1 MQNIIERLKPNK
13 SSDYFGFSA
22 KHVKNGGFVSTHF
35 LMQYMNTSFQYIEQG
50 VPEGELVGCASLVH
64 KGAKKPLSDPKSF
77 RKITVCALL
86 GQMKQ
91 MAVCDLALPIL
102 KPLKPSSQLGFTP
115 GLFVKL
121 ANIMVSEKR
130 ALAISNN
137 QIVLYQFLDATAAFD
152 ETIHP
157 IILNQMYNGAIEDD
171 VWKYFHL
178 LHKNSSTYV
187 KWNGLISK
195 DVINEGKGNRQ
206 GGLAS
211 ADEWKLYNNE
221 MVSQLEQYASE
232 PDTIS
237 GIATSCVAVA
247 DDVAPCA
254 TANHPRDAIHQMQIL
269 LNVVE
274 DHGTQLHMKFG
285 TDKCKLLISGRP
297 TKTKALSTILEEE
310 PEVLTFYGTPV
321 RVVDEFYVHIGVPQA
336 PKNQSKTIVDYRIAR
351 SQDIS
356 YKLQGATKNSISGIS
371 PLSNRKMFLSYHQPS
386 FLYGTD
392 TMTINLGDI
401 ERLETKYRKTLKCM
415 LSLPDCTT
423 SAAVYLCIGVL
434 PAAAQRDV
442 EILGLLGQLAMCD
455 QESQNIRTI
464 MEHTLTFYGVNF
476 AGWSGLVRRTSLK
489 YGLPDPL
496 QYMQHPWRADRWR
509 QHCKKIVQ
517 DYWEKQLIQV
527 VGTSE
532 TLQYVDTETASLSIP
547 MRGWQLAGLC
557 SVQVRQATIVN
568 WMILG
573 VYFTRELLFK
583 MKKVKSE
590 QCFACEANDTENLE
604 HFLLHCPYY
613 QNIRE
618 EYLPQLIMLNPH
630 ISQILNNEKQ
640 LILSI
645 LDPISSKL
653 PLTVKDS
660 WSSVKGAYEV
670 SRKFCSDMHRKRDKF
685 YIKLDKDNK

>member
-1 MQNIIERLKPNK
+1 MNFKVRKSEDWLKAEMAAKKATKKWKSMGMPRNEDNQFFIAKKETRLNLRKSINQNNIAVHIEENNTMMEANFRDQKLFSKLVNQKRNTNQGYTSMIKIEGIEHRGDAQVLSGFFNYHNGNSSPPPLSKSAENTTYFYSTINVEAISYLMKQRKWKLPQLNFNQMQNIIERLKPNK

-137 QIVLYQFLDATAAFD
+137 QIVLYQFL
-152 ETIHP
+152 
-157 IILNQMYNGAIEDD
+157 IEDD

-221 MVSQLEQYASE
+221 MVRQLEQYASE

-274 DHGTQLHMKFG
+274 DHGTLHMKFG
-285 TDKCKLLISGRP
+285 TDKCKLMISGRQ
-297 TKTKALSTILEEE
+297 TKTKALSTILEKE
-310 PEVLTFYGTPV
+310 PEVLTF
-321 RVVDEFYVHIGVPQA
+321 
-336 PKNQSKTIVDYRIAR
+336 
-351 SQDIS
+351 
-356 YKLQGATKNSISGIS
+356 
-371 PLSNRKMFLSYHQPS
+371 
-386 FLYGTD
+386 
-392 TMTINLGDI
+392 
-401 ERLETKYRKTLKCM
+401 
-415 LSLPDCTT
+415 
-423 SAAVYLCIGVL
+423 
-434 PAAAQRDV
+434 
-442 EILGLLGQLAMCD
+442 
-455 QESQNIRTI
+455 
-464 MEHTLTFYGVNF
+464 
-476 AGWSGLVRRTSLK
+476 
-489 YGLPDPL
+489 
-496 QYMQHPWRADRWR
+496 
-509 QHCKKIVQ
+509 
-517 DYWEKQLIQV
+517 
-527 VGTSE
+527 
-532 TLQYVDTETASLSIP
+532 
-547 MRGWQLAGLC
+547 
-557 SVQVRQATIVN
+557 
-568 WMILG
+568 
-573 VYFTRELLFK
+573 
-583 MKKVKSE
+583 
-590 QCFACEANDTENLE
+590 
-604 HFLLHCPYY
+604 
-613 QNIRE
+613 
-618 EYLPQLIMLNPH
+618 
-630 ISQILNNEKQ
+630 
-640 LILSI
+640 
-645 LDPISSKL
+645 
-653 PLTVKDS
+653 
-660 WSSVKGAYEV
+660 
-670 SRKFCSDMHRKRDKF
+670 
-685 YIKLDKDNK
+685 